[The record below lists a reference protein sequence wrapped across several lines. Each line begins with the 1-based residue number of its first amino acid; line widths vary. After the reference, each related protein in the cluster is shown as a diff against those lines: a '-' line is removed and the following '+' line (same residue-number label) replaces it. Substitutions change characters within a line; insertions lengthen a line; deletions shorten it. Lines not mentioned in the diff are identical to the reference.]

1 MNKPGRSDEE
11 RRKWFIAIAAVTIL
25 GFAVATKSPLVGII
39 VAPIV
44 SLIAM
49 TILRPEDFRRRD
61 ERTNALDPSKRGADV
76 DEMGSGRPPDSNRRA
91 RARRLLGVGMGST
104 GATGCSPAAMGH

>member
-1 MNKPGRSDEE
+1 MTKSGSSGEE
-11 RRKWFIAIAAVTIL
+11 RRKWFIAIAAVAIL

-44 SLIAM
+44 SLVAM

-61 ERTNALDPSKRGADV
+61 ERTDALDPSKRGADF
-76 DEMGSGRPPDSNRRA
+76 DEMGGGRPPDRNFRA
-91 RARRLLGVGMGST
+91 RARRLLGVGMGAA
-104 GATGCSPAAMGH
+104 GAARSSPAAVGH